1 MSHTGIEHHTTPRT
15 REGLK
20 YASRVVVK
28 IGSSSLSSVDGGL
41 DVAALEHLETVLD
54 GVLDRGTQ
62 VVLVSSGAI
71 ATGISPLGLEAR
83 PKDLATQQAA
93 AAVGQGLLVAHY
105 SRAFARHGRTVA
117 QVLLT
122 ADDLIRR
129 GHYANAYR
137 SLSRLL
143 ALGVVPIVNEN
154 DAMATHE
161 IRFGDNDRLAALVA
175 SLVQADALV
184 LLSDVTAVHDA
195 PPSEGGRPVSVVKS
209 SADLAEANIGG
220 VGEAGVGT
228 GGMAT
233 KVQAATI
240 AAQSGI
246 PTVVTSAAL
255 AGSALNG
262 DDVGTWFSARRNRR
276 PLRLLWLEHL
286 ATTQGRLVLDDG
298 AARAVAQDRASLLAA
313 GITAVEGDFDDGDP
327 VEIVDRAGNVLAH
340 GLANFTSDE
349 LPQMLGKTM
358 GQLRSELGVRFAKV
372 VVHADDVALIGAG
385 TEEVYVI

>member
-1 MSHTGIEHHTTPRT
+1 MSQEALEETAETVRT
-15 REGLK
+15 DLK
-20 YASRVVVK
+20 TASRVVVK

-54 GVLDRGTQ
+54 GVLERGTQ

-71 ATGISPLGLEAR
+71 ATGLSPLGLESR
-83 PKDLATQQAA
+83 PRDLATQQAA

-129 GHYANAYR
+129 GHYANAFR

-143 ALGVVPIVNEN
+143 ALDVVPIVNEN

-195 PPSEGGRPVSVVKS
+195 PPSEGGQPVSLVRND
-209 SADLAEANIGG
+209 ADLAGANIGG

-246 PTVVTSAAL
+246 PTVVTSASL

-262 DDVGTWFSARRNRR
+262 DDVGTWFAARRSRR

-286 ATTQGRLVLDDG
+286 ATTRGRLILDDG
-298 AARAVAQDRASLLAA
+298 AARAVGHDRASLLAA
-313 GITAVEGDFDDGDP
+313 GITGVEGDFDDGDP
-327 VEIVDRAGNVLAH
+327 VEIVDLRGEVIAH
-340 GLANFTSDE
+340 GLVNFPSEE

-358 GQLRSELGVRFAKV
+358 GQLDAEFGGHYARV

-385 TEEVYVI
+385 TQ

>member
-1 MSHTGIEHHTTPRT
+1 MSSTEITHETPQERSDL
-15 REGLK
+15 RQ
-20 YASRVVVK
+20 ASRVVVK
-28 IGSSSLSSVDGGL
+28 IGSSSLTTLDGGL
-41 DVAALEHLETVLD
+41 DVKAIEHLETVLD
-54 GVLDRGTQ
+54 TVLDRGTQ

-93 AAVGQGLLVAHY
+93 AAVGQGMMMAHY
-105 SRAFARHGRTVA
+105 TRAFGRHGRTVA

-129 GHYANAYR
+129 GHYANAFR

-143 ALGVVPIVNEN
+143 SLGVVPVVNEN

-184 LLSDVTAVHDA
+184 LLSDVSAVHDA
-195 PPSEGGRPVSVVKS
+195 PPSEGGKPVTEVHAS
-209 SADLAEANIGG
+209 SDLEGANIGG
-220 VGEAGVGT
+220 IGEAGVGT

-246 PTVVTSAAL
+246 PTVVTSASL
-255 AGSALNG
+255 AGSALSG
-262 DDVGTWFSARRNRR
+262 EDVGTWFSARRSRR

-286 ATTQGRLVLDDG
+286 ANTQGRLVLDDG
-298 AARAVAQDRASLLAA
+298 AAAAVGNDRRSLLAA
-313 GITAVEGDFDDGDP
+313 GITAVEGDFDAGDP
-327 VEIVDRAGNVLAH
+327 LEIVDAGGGVIAH
-340 GLANFTSDE
+340 GLVNYNSDE
-349 LPQMLGKTM
+349 LPEMLGRSTDE
-358 GQLRSELGVRFAKV
+358 LREDLGSHFDKV
-372 VVHADDVALIGAG
+372 VVHADDIALIGAG
-385 TEEVYVI
+385 TE